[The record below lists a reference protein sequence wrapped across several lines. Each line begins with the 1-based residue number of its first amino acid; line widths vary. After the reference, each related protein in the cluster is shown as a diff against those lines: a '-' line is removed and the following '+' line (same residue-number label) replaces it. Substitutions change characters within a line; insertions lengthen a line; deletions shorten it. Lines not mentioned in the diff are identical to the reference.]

1 MEQCCLAALQQQQLL
16 SLEAVSDIELSI
28 QFLGTDA
35 MADLNG
41 QYRHK
46 HAPTNVLSFTSGM
59 PLMAAERGP
68 HGEQAGGSLL
78 LLGDLVLCPSV
89 VATEAAQQ
97 GKSEHQ
103 HWAHLLVHGTLH
115 LCGHDHECAEEAQA
129 MEAME
134 IQILSGLGIPDPYSV
149 IDPVI
154 DPVVDPMIDR

>member
-1 MEQCCLAALQQQQLL
+1 
-16 SLEAVSDIELSI
+16 
-28 QFLGTDA
+28 
-35 MADLNG
+35 
-41 QYRHK
+41 
-46 HAPTNVLSFTSGM
+46 M

-68 HGEQAGGSLL
+68 HDEQVDAGLL

-89 VATEAAQQ
+89 VAAEAAQQ

-134 IQILSGLGIPDPYSV
+134 IQILSSLGIPDPYSV
-149 IDPVI
+149 IDPETDPETDPVV
-154 DPVVDPMIDR
+154 DPVVDPMIDPMIDR